1 VTSTRFALLAGLCLG
16 AAVSFSQCSPVST
29 CTPSNCLGCC
39 TTNGQCAPGTTTT
52 GCGKDGVACVACAQ
66 GQQCISNVC
75 AVILTGGG
83 SAGGGTSGTGGGT
96 GGGSATGGGVTGG
109 GTSGT
114 GGGVTGGGMSGTG
127 GGSSGGTASTSDGGC
142 RVFSIIDG
150 NPSQGQYY
158 TTSSGT
164 QQGWAVNF
172 VSPSGG
178 GLYVRTELQLYH
190 GIGTPPTFPVTGALT
205 GRTFKTCDQCFQ
217 LAVGCNTPMGDNCVS
232 NYIALSGNYNFQSGT
247 VNMSTGTFV
256 GEATNLRFVAWNLQ
270 ADTPVMNQPCIEVN
284 RLVWNARWPFP

>member
-1 VTSTRFALLAGLCLG
+1 MTSTRFALLVGLSLG
-16 AAVSFSQCSPVST
+16 VVASFSQCSTMPT
-29 CTPSNCLGCC
+29 CSPANCLGCC

-83 SAGGGTSGTGGGT
+83 SGGGNGAGGTSGGGSTGGGATGGGT
-96 GGGSATGGGVTGG
+96 TAGGSAGGGSAAGGSATGGG
-109 GTSGT
+109 
-114 GGGVTGGGMSGTG
+114 
-127 GGSSGGTASTSDGGC
+127 AATSDGGC
-142 RVFSIIDG
+142 RVFSLIDG

-158 TTSSGT
+158 TTSTGT

-190 GIGTPPTFPVTGALT
+190 GIGMPPTFPVTGQLR
-205 GRTFKTCDQCFQ
+205 GLSFRTCDECFQ

-232 NYIALSGNYNFQSGT
+232 NYIALSGSYNFQSGT
-247 VNMSTGTFV
+247 VNMATGTFV
-256 GEATNLRFVAWNLQ
+256 GEATNLRFVAWDLQ
-270 ADTPVMNQPCIEVN
+270 NDMRVMNQPCIDVN
-284 RLVWNARWPFP
+284 RLTWNARWPFP